1 MKRKRVV
8 LFASLIVMIYG
19 YTIGI
24 FAKTDGDLTQKQ
36 MDAPNTMENQE
47 DIAKSVLDSTGRM
60 DQYDLQDLENITV
73 YFGGDVT
80 KGEQEDIVVTL
91 NFGPKNTV
99 VAAYASDGNV
109 YEYVGDLGDFYGV
122 QSVRFVPVAEL
133 GKDIVVVRERI
144 NESLGSFQQTDVLKG
159 YSYNGEEFQDVL
171 NTPQKI
177 QSNWNNIWNQGDLQE
192 ESLWRRVTE
201 ETENIWEDG
210 KDGDNS
216 TLTVTRY
223 QEYLESDDTEEG
235 IVPED
240 DTYTQKDCRVVV
252 EKFHWSDEWG
262 RFILEEAVEK
272 ETGQPVAIIE
282 NLTASPYGLAGFTDH
297 KDYLIVR
304 KDGTTKYVTANDL
317 ELQP

>member
-1 MKRKRVV
+1 MKRKRMV
-8 LFASLIVMIYG
+8 LFASLLVMIYG
-19 YTIGI
+19 YSMGI

-36 MDAPNTMENQE
+36 MNDPNTVENQE
-47 DIAKSVLDSTGRM
+47 DIAKSVLDSTGRTE
-60 DQYDLQDLENITV
+60 QYDLQDLENITV

-99 VAAYASDGNV
+99 VAAYAADGSV

-133 GKDIVVVRERI
+133 GKDIVIVREQI
-144 NESLGSFQQTDVLKG
+144 NESLGSFQQTDVIKG

-177 QSNWNNIWNQGDLQE
+177 ESNWNNIWNQEDLQE

-201 ETENIWEDG
+201 ETENVWEEGD
-210 KDGDNS
+210 DGDDS

-223 QEYLESDDTEEG
+223 QQYLESKDANEDSL
-235 IVPED
+235 PED
-240 DTYTQKDCRVVV
+240 NTYVQKDRRVVV
-252 EKFHWSDEWG
+252 EKFYWSDAWG
-262 RFILEEAVEK
+262 RFILKEAIEK
-272 ETGQPVAIIE
+272 ETKQPVAIIE
-282 NLTASPYGLAGFTDH
+282 NLTASPYGLAGFTDR
-297 KDYLIVR
+297 KDYVIVR
-304 KDGTTKYVTANDL
+304 KDGTTKYVTANEL
-317 ELQP
+317 EIQP